1 MARTFVPLNILTD
14 AYTDGDTTY
23 PAGTGGVVMS
33 SGSGAPDPSKELS
46 TYSWSELS
54 AITGSADITK
64 DQLSHF
70 VGQTKT
76 TTVSGFS
83 GNWSVRCI
91 GVDQDSAD
99 GRAHVLTFEFVDIL
113 FLDKIGYT
121 SIWPEGTAFSTLNGN
136 VYNGL
141 PHNLMTAVQSVEK
154 DYFDEKKNNAFTAC
168 KLWMYSKYELSSYE
182 YWTIHSGQSDRVKRY
197 NGSAAVWFTRKN
209 HYTTVGSGGI
219 SSSTYD
225 VVMTDGGFGAE
236 SYDSSY
242 GIVPCFCI

>member
-83 GNWSVRCI
+83 GNCSVRCI
-91 GVDQDSAD
+91 GVNQDATVESQPN
-99 GRAHVLTFEFVDIL
+99 VLTFEFKDIL
-113 FLDKIGYT
+113 TMRGMNSSNTTANGWGGSAMRSYL
-121 SIWPEGTAFSTLNGN
+121 EGTVLNALPGDLKAFL
-136 VYNGL
+136 
-141 PHNLMTAVQSVEK
+141 K
-154 DYFDEKKNNAFTAC
+154 
-168 KLWMYSKYELSSYE
+168 
-182 YWTIHSGQSDRVKRY
+182 
-197 NGSAAVWFTRKN
+197 
-209 HYTTVGSGGI
+209 
-219 SSSTYD
+219 
-225 VVMTDGGFGAE
+225 
-236 SYDSSY
+236 
-242 GIVPCFCI
+242 

>member
-33 SGSGAPDPSKELS
+33 SGSGAPDPSKALS

-83 GNWSVRCI
+83 GEKFWHYAVIASLLRRKGDV
-91 GVDQDSAD
+91 S
-99 GRAHVLTFEFVDIL
+99 
-113 FLDKIGYT
+113 
-121 SIWPEGTAFSTLNGN
+121 TA
-136 VYNGL
+136 
-141 PHNLMTAVQSVEK
+141 
-154 DYFDEKKNNAFTAC
+154 
-168 KLWMYSKYELSSYE
+168 
-182 YWTIHSGQSDRVKRY
+182 
-197 NGSAAVWFTRKN
+197 
-209 HYTTVGSGGI
+209 
-219 SSSTYD
+219 
-225 VVMTDGGFGAE
+225 
-236 SYDSSY
+236 
-242 GIVPCFCI
+242 

>member
-141 PHNLMTAVQSVEK
+141 PHDLMTAVQSVEK
-154 DYFDEKKNNAFTAC
+154 DYFDAKKTTLSLPASCGCTRNTSSHHTSTGPFTAG
-168 KLWMYSKYELSSYE
+168 KATASKGTTVLPPYGSPGRI
-182 YWTIHSGQSDRVKRY
+182 TIQL
-197 NGSAAVWFTRKN
+197 SAAAALVQV
-209 HYTTVGSGGI
+209 H
-219 SSSTYD
+219 
-225 VVMTDGGFGAE
+225 MTW
-236 SYDSSY
+236 S
-242 GIVPCFCI
+242 